1 MIIIGNLNEENYI
14 SWSLLSCILSTTSK
28 LIVRLN
34 TCIYMFIFC
43 LALRGGLVFNV
54 TCNNISA
61 ISWRSVL
68 FRGGN
73 RRALGSRTVRVHC
86 LQKYVT
92 LFT

>member
-1 MIIIGNLNEENYI
+1 
-14 SWSLLSCILSTTSK
+14 
-28 LIVRLN
+28 
-34 TCIYMFIFC
+34 MFIFC
-43 LALRGGLVFNV
+43 LALRGGLVFNA

-92 LFT
+92 LFTWLGRILIYLGI